1 MIDLIGLLYDPHP
14 TDSEGA
20 PVLLS
25 GWHVNVTPEVMAEHP
40 ELEPFR
46 VEPSPLRRVWSGDN
60 HDNPVMTM
68 PLRFAD
74 EAAARLAAPV
84 LFGDPA
90 R

>member
-1 MIDLIGLLYDPHP
+1 MIDLIGKLYEPEP
-14 TDSEGA
+14 TNPDGQ
-20 PVLLS
+20 PVLLH
-25 GWHVNVTPEVMAEHP
+25 GWHVNVTSDFMDEHP
-40 ELEPFR
+40 ELEAYQVAPA
-46 VEPSPLRRVWSGDN
+46 PLLRVWAGDD
-60 HDNPVMTM
+60 HHAPVETI